1 MKIFIT
7 GGTGLIGKPLC
18 EELASHNHELF
29 VLSRSKRKNSRNI
42 DYILWDDSFKFS
54 EHING
59 MDIVI
64 NLAGEPIA
72 GKPWSKEQKKKLRDS
87 RINIT
92 REIVNAINTVPSK
105 PKKLI
110 NASAVGIYGD
120 RKDEK
125 IKESSDLGEGFLA
138 DICKEWEIEA
148 GKVETRHGMS
158 QTTNVVL
165 LRIGIVL
172 GKGGGALEKM
182 VPPFQMFIGGPLGS
196 GKQWMPWIALEDAV
210 GIIKLA
216 VEKAEIKGII
226 NVTSPNPVTNK
237 EFSNILGNILFRPS
251 FMPVPAF
258 GLKLLL
264 GEMADMLLGG
274 QYVIPDVVSKQ
285 GYIFKHPRVEETLRK
300 ILI

>member
-29 VLSRSKRKNSRNI
+29 VLSRSKRKNSKNI

-72 GKPWSKEQKKKLRDS
+72 GKPWSNEQKKKLRDS
-87 RINIT
+87 RIDIT
-92 REIVNAINTVPSK
+92 REIVSAINSVPNK

-125 IKESSDLGEGFLA
+125 IKESSDLGEGFLPN
-138 DICKEWEIEA
+138 ICKEWEIEA
-148 GKVETRHGMS
+148 GKAL
-158 QTTNVVL
+158 TNVVL

-172 GKGGGALEKM
+172 GKDGGALEKM
-182 VPPFQMFIGGPLGS
+182 VPPFQLFIGGPLGS

-210 GIIKLA
+210 GIIKFT
-216 VEKAEIKGII
+216 VEKPELKGIV

-237 EFSNILGNILFRPS
+237 EFSNILGNVLFRPS

-258 GLKLLL
+258 GLKLIL

-274 QYVIPDVVSKQ
+274 QYVIPEVVSKQ

-300 ILI
+300 ILIQ